1 MMPTSE
7 ARSEPSEAA
16 AVRDQYLV
24 TPRGERLRPGWAH
37 PRRWHLLLLR
47 RAIEELLASDDLAA
61 GGRVLDYGCAE
72 RPYEAL
78 FRRRFGEYVGVDLP
92 GNPQADVSMGADG
105 RIPVADESADCLLS
119 SQVLEHVPV
128 PAAYLVEA
136 RRVIR
141 RGGHLVLSTHGYW
154 MYHPDP
160 NDYWR
165 WTREGLLLEISRAG
179 FEIVRAR
186 SVFGFASSALQLWQD
201 ASAGFL
207 PRPLRPLYY
216 AVVQAAIGAIER
228 WRPEPRSP
236 NASVYLVLAKRT

>member
-1 MMPTSE
+1 MMPTAE
-7 ARSEPSEAA
+7 ARSEMPEVV
-16 AVRDQYLV
+16 AVCDGYSV

-37 PRRWHLLLLR
+37 PSPWHFLLHRRIL
-47 RAIEELLASDDLAA
+47 EELLASDDLAT
-61 GGRVLDYGCAE
+61 GGQVLDLGWAD
-72 RPYEAL
+72 RPYEEF
-78 FRRRFGEYVGVDLP
+78 FRRRFSEYVGVDLP
-92 GNPQADVSMGADG
+92 GNPQADVSISADG

-119 SQVLEHVPV
+119 SQVLEYVPV
-128 PAAYLVEA
+128 PAAYLAE
-136 RRVIR
+136 
-141 RGGHLVLSTHGYW
+141 
-154 MYHPDP
+154 
-160 NDYWR
+160 
-165 WTREGLLLEISRAG
+165 
-179 FEIVRAR
+179 AR